1 MVWKKAREYKT
12 VVKTNFLGFESRN
25 GEFFSFA
32 SFFGFCCDLKTPFGN
47 FCSYKFSHQMGSS
60 RMYPPSNVITETSIS
75 VTNADS
81 DEDKKANSS
90 EEVSHVESVKLRPL
104 LDGNRS
110 VTTPSFE
117 TGKWSPDERMNVED
131 SNHKTGK
138 TISSQHGNED
148 SLNRSSPVPGGP
160 SNSRCVNSDQE
171 PVIDQM
177 RSRSKTLPVPTRHP
191 VRKMETAGGDCSSTD
206 AIESAMEDNTSHHL
220 SAGKGKKRRR
230 SFVNLIPQTLPR
242 KSKV

>member
-1 MVWKKAREYKT
+1 
-12 VVKTNFLGFESRN
+12 
-25 GEFFSFA
+25 
-32 SFFGFCCDLKTPFGN
+32 
-47 FCSYKFSHQMGSS
+47 MGSS

-90 EEVSHVESVKLRPL
+90 EEVSHVESVKLRPFV
-104 LDGNRS
+104 DGNRS

-148 SLNRSSPVPGGP
+148 SLNRSSPVSGGP

-242 KSKV
+242 KSNLCFKSLLIGSEIFSLDPVSCSI